1 MSATD
6 METATSARS
15 DDIEGSGD
23 GERRERGLDG
33 GDREAESTKHLSF
46 LFAALE
52 VRRNLSGHRLC
63 VCLDGMCNY
72 PPVLLGNVCKCRH
85 MVCYNKRCSR
95 VVSCSKYPAI
105 LFKFV
110 SLSCQR

>member
-6 METATSARS
+6 METASSARN

-23 GERRERGLDG
+23 GGRRERGLDG

-52 VRRNLSGHRLC
+52 VRRILSGHGLC
-63 VCLDGMCNY
+63 VCLDGMGNY
-72 PPVLLGNVCKCRH
+72 PWCFSVTCVNAGTWYVTVMFSKGCT
-85 MVCYNKRCSR
+85 
-95 VVSCSKYPAI
+95 KYPAI
-105 LFKFV
+105 L
-110 SLSCQR
+110 C